1 MGKRYFLGQLS
12 HSWFPSSDFPIFSFN
27 TLLRFS
33 GLLVVPAS
41 ILKKIYSKKTLKNI
55 ASCFLRNATST
66 CLEFQILHQTLQIYV
81 YMWWCCFEPETSDID
96 CILHMFKCN
105 FIPGETW
112 PQLIHPTHFES
123 KQEPIHLACDYD
135 CIARQP
141 WEHSKITWRIFIS
154 GAGAEQVFS
163 SCIESTNGWVVT

>member
-12 HSWFPSSDFPIFSFN
+12 HSWFPSSDFPIVSFN

-55 ASCFLRNATST
+55 ASCFLRHATST

-81 YMWWCCFEPETSDID
+81 YMWWRCFEPETSDID

-112 PQLIHPTHFES
+112 PQLIHPTQMNQN
-123 KQEPIHLACDYD
+123 KNRYILRTIM
-135 CIARQP
+135 IASPDSRGSIP
-141 WEHSKITWRIFIS
+141 RLPEEYLFR
-154 GAGAEQVFS
+154 GGVVFS
-163 SCIESTNGWVVT
+163 SCIESKTAWVAT